1 MEKMNKFMS
10 DARMTEINEIIE
22 RHKREDLQAAKLMR
36 EVFISTGDVEW
47 LNTDSF
53 MIAAV
58 QAMSVGFYTGDRTG
72 CRKAYGFVE
81 NIIMHPFTCTIV
93 QETGCGEDRFIGGV
107 AEKYGLNPA
116 CIAVEVLE
124 DETITGEAEK
134 VMIKNLTTL
143 KNAGIAILLDDF
155 GSGVTELL
163 INLN

>member
-10 DARMTEINEIIE
+10 YARMNEIYEIIE
-22 RHKREDLQAAKLMR
+22 RQKREDLQAAKLMR

-93 QETGCGEDRFIGGV
+93 QEPGCGEDRFEYKVVNQV
-107 AEKYGLNPA
+107 AMKPLEGMSYEMNGEWGKEIMEIFYVMLDRKSTKERVYTFAKKMRDLYNKYVNML
-116 CIAVEVLE
+116 
-124 DETITGEAEK
+124 
-134 VMIKNLTTL
+134 
-143 KNAGIAILLDDF
+143 
-155 GSGVTELL
+155 
-163 INLN
+163 

>member
-10 DARMTEINEIIE
+10 YARMNEIYEIIE
-22 RHKREDLQAAKLMR
+22 RQKREDLQAAKLMR

-93 QETGCGEDRFIGGV
+93 QEPGCGEDRFEYKVVNQV
-107 AEKYGLNPA
+107 ATKP
-116 CIAVEVLE
+116 LE
-124 DETITGEAEK
+124 GMSYEMNGEWGK
-134 VMIKNLTTL
+134 V
-143 KNAGIAILLDDF
+143 
-155 GSGVTELL
+155 VTELFYVML
-163 INLN
+163 DGKYTRENAFKFAKKLRDLYNKFVNML